1 MISLSTIWCCCAALA
16 EPHSAVLL
24 MFHVPFCM
32 HHQLSSFDPIESLL
46 QDKRDVCKI
55 WLNCLKL
62 NWASCLQSGSRTCT
76 AMVDMTGFSCWL
88 RSQDQNVFLEPT
100 WEMIFYSSKIASVE
114 HSIVPTKTSSLLYAQ
129 VEICKEVFISR
140 SLLLDRFMTLRLCHS
155 MPRFPAI
162 EVMAPHLFRDIEVL
176 NNFDTRHEPL

>member
-16 EPHSAVLL
+16 GPHSAVLP

-32 HHQLSSFDPIESLL
+32 HHQISSSDPIESLL
-46 QDKRDVCKI
+46 QDKWDVWKI
-55 WLNCLKL
+55 WLNFPKL
-62 NWASCLQSGSRTCT
+62 NWASCLQSGPRTCT
-76 AMVDMTGFSCWL
+76 AMVGTTGFSCWL

-100 WEMIFYSSKIASVE
+100 WEMIFYSSKIASVG
-114 HSIVPTKTSSLLYAQ
+114 HSIVPTKTPPLLYAQ
-129 VEICKEVFISR
+129 VRICKEVFIPR
-140 SLLLDRFMTLRLCHS
+140 SLPLDRFMALRLCHS

-162 EVMAPHLFRDIEVL
+162 GVMTPHLFRDIEVL